1 MTTVERLPPACAFA
15 VSVLTEFHVDPD
27 AVPEEAV
34 EAAQHHLQTCSRCIS
49 THMAQKIGSSEAVET
64 PVQAAPTV
72 TPLTSTRKKKVS
84 RDTFVGQTLEKNTA
98 SKATSMNSRPS
109 SPLNLP
115 DLSSVSD
122 PSASSA
128 SSPSLPITPL
138 PATLSDSLN
147 TASVEK
153 SLSVEDGSLQ
163 EVKENRNVVANNT
176 NTSSPASSETAASIL
191 DVLNL
196 PLAEMTGGISCVQCR
211 TKLKQYAEALDNG
224 ENASELYP
232 EIEEHLAGCESG
244 CLVLLDIY
252 RQEAKATRKY
262 RRRPVRNPFSA
273 IAWEATGFFRGGQV
287 PMSPMALSYGT
298 LILLLLVASLS
309 AYLGIRWDSAR
320 YYHPPVVTLPTPD
333 GVGISDGLN
342 VYDACNTT
350 SYNDKRA
357 AAQAMK
363 SGNLA
368 TAQSLLKNAMNAP
381 LTDTTGC
388 NGAEAAIYLQDLQVR
403 QSGRPFG
410 IVVVSFDSGTG
421 DANPQGGTDRHILY
435 ASYTQELI
443 GAYIGQQQYNTTQMK
458 TADAPLLYL
467 VLANSTGTT
476 AGAMQIASDIVALK
490 AGHMN
495 GLLLAS
501 PAKVTTSTTP
511 TTSATVATTGTTSTA
526 STPSNF
532 TPSLLAVLGL
542 GPDTLVQ
549 NILPVLCTTGVPL
562 ISPTS
567 TGQFLLNLLA
577 QTSFY
582 QHCATGFSFIHF
594 SPGDT
599 QQSTLAATY
608 AYKTLHVHKAALF
621 YDPNDPASSESAQN
635 FQSVFV
641 NKKKHTQVV
650 VQETAIA
657 GSLLDSG
664 NQASVAAQNALLAQL
679 HDALSAK
686 PELIFAPLSTN
697 DIVILAQAIAQ
708 LPQNQQPI
716 LMVGGTFVPPSSLQ
730 RIVQW
735 TRQQQLTLPR
745 IFVAQSAV
753 VRSPTESWQKEFYAT
768 LCTSFAASSNYCSG
782 TVSVDQGALLF
793 GDSIDMVTTALG
805 PLTSTDAFPTTAQL
819 VEKIGK
825 EQFTGVSGPIA
836 LRSYNGVVMVSTKAV
851 PVLLGL
857 QGDGSIQILG

>member
-15 VSVLTEFHVDPD
+15 VSVLTEFQVDPD

-34 EAAQHHLQTCSRCIS
+34 EAAQHHMQTCSRCIN
-49 THMAQKIGSSEAVET
+49 TQTDQKVSPARET
-64 PVQAAPTV
+64 SGQATPAV
-72 TPLTSTRKKKVS
+72 TPSTFKKKAS
-84 RDTFVGQTLEKNTA
+84 RDTFVGQPLEKNIAPKIA
-98 SKATSMNSRPS
+98 SVDSRPS
-109 SPLNLP
+109 SP
-115 DLSSVSD
+115 
-122 PSASSA
+122 SAPF
-128 SSPSLPITPL
+128 PSLPITPL
-138 PATLSDSLN
+138 PATIADSLN
-147 TASVEK
+147 NTPITHSNKDASVE
-153 SLSVEDGSLQ
+153 DINQQ
-163 EVKENRNVVANNT
+163 EVRETRTGAAT
-176 NTSSPASSETAASIL
+176 PTSPASPTSATPSETATSIL
-191 DVLNL
+191 DILSL

-224 ENASELYP
+224 ENASERYP
-232 EIEEHLAGCESG
+232 EVEEHLAGCESG

-273 IAWEATGFFRGGQV
+273 IAWEATGFFRGGQI

-309 AYLGIRWDSAR
+309 AYLGIRWDNAR
-320 YYHPPVVTLPTPD
+320 YYHPPIVTLPTPD
-333 GVGISDGLN
+333 GTGISDGLN
-342 VYDACNTT
+342 VYDACNTA

-357 AAQAMK
+357 AAQAMR

-381 LTDTTGC
+381 LIDTTGC

-410 IVVVSFDSGTG
+410 IVVVSFDSGAG
-421 DANPQGGTDRHILY
+421 DANPQGGTDRHVLY

-476 AGAMQIASDIVALK
+476 SGAMQIASNIAALK
-490 AGHMN
+490 AGHLE

-501 PAKVTTSTTP
+501 PAKSNTTTTP
-511 TTSATVATTGTTSTA
+511 TTSATVDATTTSMA
-526 STPSNF
+526 SAF
-532 TPSLLAVLGL
+532 TPPLLAVLGL

-567 TGQFLLNLLA
+567 TGQFLLNLLS

-582 QHCATGFSFIHF
+582 QHCAAGFSFIRF

-599 QQSTLAATY
+599 QQSELAATY
-608 AYKTLHVHKAALF
+608 TYKILHVHKAALF
-621 YDPNDPASSESAQN
+621 YDPNDPTSSESAQN

-657 GSLLDSG
+657 GSLLDTN
-664 NQASVAAQNALLAQL
+664 NQASEAAQNALLAQL
-679 HDALSAK
+679 RDALSAK

-697 DIVILAQAIAQ
+697 DIIILAQAIAE

-753 VRSPTESWQKEFYAT
+753 VRSPTESWQKQFYAT

-782 TVSVDQGALLF
+782 TASVDQGALLF

-805 PLTSTDAFPTTAQL
+805 PLAATDAFPTTAQL
-819 VEKIGK
+819 VQKIGK